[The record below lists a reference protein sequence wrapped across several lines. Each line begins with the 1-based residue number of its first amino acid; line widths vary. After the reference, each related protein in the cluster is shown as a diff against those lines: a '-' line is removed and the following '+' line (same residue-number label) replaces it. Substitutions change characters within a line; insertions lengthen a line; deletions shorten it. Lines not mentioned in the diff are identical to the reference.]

1 MNINQLYAFTAVY
14 ETGNFSESAR
24 KLKITQSAIT
34 QLIHGLE
41 KNLDTL
47 LFIRS
52 KRPIT
57 PTQNGKMYYDYAKK
71 IIKLHE
77 EAIAQIDKENNHFTL
92 AYRFGSTSI
101 LSRFLLSNPNERPY
115 YLESISS
122 DDFNSVSNWK
132 ENYLYFVRKNII
144 KSKNIYYTPVH
155 ISKVYAAVS
164 SDSALAQKK
173 TITVEDLENEK
184 IILPK
189 ISTRTI
195 VTQKVLSLIKDNPN
209 IQIIEKDNSFD
220 QSLHYVSLYQYIAFC
235 TEEFR
240 REFEKVEYIEFK
252 SIQPFEYGFAC
263 VGTPS
268 SDMKNF
274 IKVFKQWN
282 TEKNQF
288 S

>member
-24 KLKITQSAIT
+24 KLKLTQSAIT
-34 QLIHGLE
+34 QLIRGLE
-41 KNLDTL
+41 KNLGTL

-57 PTQNGKMYYDYAKK
+57 PTQNGRMYYDYAKK
-71 IIKLHE
+71 IIELHE
-77 EAIAQIDKENNHFTL
+77 EAITRIDKETNHFTL
-92 AYRFGSTSI
+92 AYRFGSSSI
-101 LSRFLLSNPNERPY
+101 LSRFLLSNPNERPHSI
-115 YLESISS
+115 ESLSL
-122 DDFNSVSNWK
+122 DDFNSVTNWK
-132 ENYLYFVRKNII
+132 ENYLYFVRKDII
-144 KSKNIYYTPVH
+144 KNKNTHYTPAHV
-155 ISKVYAAVS
+155 SKVYAAVS

-173 TITVEDLENEK
+173 VITVEDLEGEK

-195 VTQKVLSLIKDNPN
+195 VAQRVLSLIKDSQDT
-209 IQIIEKDNSFD
+209 QIMERDNSFD
-220 QSLHYVSLYQYIAFC
+220 QSLHYVSLYQYVAFC

-240 REFEKVEYIEFK
+240 RDFERVKYIEFT
-252 SIQPFEYGFAC
+252 SIKPFEYGFAC

-268 SDMKNF
+268 SDMKAF

-282 TEKNQF
+282 EENNNF
-288 S
+288 I

>member
-24 KLKITQSAIT
+24 KLKLTQSAIT
-34 QLIHGLE
+34 QLIHSLE
-41 KNLDTL
+41 KDLDTL

-71 IIKLHE
+71 IIELHE
-77 EAIAQIDKENNHFTL
+77 AAMKRIDKENNHFTL

-101 LSRFLLSNPNERPY
+101 LSRFLLSNPNERPHSI
-115 YLESISS
+115 ESLSL

-132 ENYLYFVRKNII
+132 ENHLYFVRKDII
-144 KSKNIYYTPVH
+144 KNKNTHYTSAH

-173 TITVEDLENEK
+173 TIMVEDLEGER
-184 IILPK
+184 ILLPK
-189 ISTRTI
+189 SSARTI
-195 VTQKVLSLIKDNPN
+195 VAQKVLSLIKDNPD
-209 IQIIEKDNSFD
+209 IQIIERDNSFD
-220 QSLHYVSLYQYIAFC
+220 QSLHYVSLYQYVAFC
-235 TEEFR
+235 TEEFKR
-240 REFEKVEYIEFK
+240 DFEKVKYVEFAA
-252 SIQPFEYGFAC
+252 IQPFEYGFAC
-263 VGTPS
+263 IGTPS
-268 SDMKNF
+268 SDMKAF

-282 TEKNQF
+282 TENKHC